1 MKGWCFYL
9 KKYKLAVVGATG
21 VVGRTVLKVLQEKNL
36 PISEYVFFASSKS
49 AGKTIHFMEKNYT
62 IKELTENS
70 FDDKFDF
77 AIFSAGGDKNML
89 LSLYLM
95 VALLLTIVV
104 LLEWILLFH

>member
-77 AIFSAGGDKNML
+77 AIFLKNML